1 MAFLLRGGMPSSP
14 LRKELLQD
22 AERPSLHSHAERGNE
37 SQLLLIVLNQSVFSV
52 NPLYSILD
60 QVSVPPVA
68 PT

>member
-22 AERPSLHSHAERGNE
+22 AERPSLHSHAPRGNE

-52 NPLYSILD
+52 NPLY
-60 QVSVPPVA
+60 
-68 PT
+68 